1 MEMTRDD
8 HVELLH
14 TIRNCKSNVIISS
27 YPSELYD
34 GMLSD
39 WKRDELQVK
48 AQTSNSGQ
56 KRTEVIW
63 MNF

>member
-1 MEMTRDD
+1 MTRDD
-8 HVELLH
+8 HIKLLR
-14 TIRNCKSNVIISS
+14 TIRECKSRVIISS

-34 GMLSD
+34 NMLSG
-39 WKRDELQVK
+39 WTRDELQVK